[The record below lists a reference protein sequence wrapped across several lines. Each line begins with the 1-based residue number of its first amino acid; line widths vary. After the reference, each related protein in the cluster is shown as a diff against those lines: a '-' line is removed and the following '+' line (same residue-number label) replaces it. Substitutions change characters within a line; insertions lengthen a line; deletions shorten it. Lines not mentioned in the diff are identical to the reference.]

1 MTQPEASASDAR
13 SRFAFLTS
21 IARTR
26 KLQYGLLGFGIGL
39 MLTWVGY
46 LVDYHALYHDYPST
60 LSLAVIRG
68 LHEVTP
74 VHYFT
79 DGFALI
85 LALVGA
91 IAGALQ
97 DRLRYHSSH
106 LEDLVGHRTESLR
119 LSEERYA
126 LAARGSND
134 GLWDWDL
141 EHNRIHYSARWLQ
154 TLGLSERTVGES
166 PEDWLGRVHPEDR
179 AGLEARIASHLAG
192 TQGHLVAEYRMR
204 HADGSYRWMMARGM
218 AVRHPGAGR
227 PHRLAGSQADVDERK
242 RMEEQLIHLAVHDPL
257 TSLPNRSLFLDRLT
271 RAFQRA
277 AKRGRRESLA
287 VIFLDVDQF
296 KNINDSLGHQTGDA
310 VLVQVA
316 ERFRA
321 VLQEVSDELRREIH
335 ETEEG
340 FTRASAEWTV
350 SRIGGDEFTVLLDDI
365 RSLHDAMRVVRRLED
380 AVRTP
385 LASNGRELQVTLS
398 TGVVLGPAGY
408 RRPEDLLRDADTA
421 MYLAKSH
428 GRGKCEI
435 FDEKMMATAQEQF
448 RLENDLQMAQAQGQ
462 FRVVFQPIVEL
473 GTEHLRGFEA
483 LLRWHHPERGLIPPQ
498 RFIPLAEET
507 GIILPLGAWVLK
519 EACRNL
525 RAWQDSDPKWDGL
538 FVTVNLSL
546 RQIYHP
552 GLEELIS
559 RAIQESSLD
568 PSLLHLEITE
578 NQLIEHP
585 KEVTSILTRLRR
597 RGFRVAIDDF
607 GTGYSSLSVLQ
618 SLPVDVLKMDK
629 LFVAKM
635 NASEKAR
642 KIVASIVGLGAA
654 LDHDVIAEGI
664 ENERQLRELRTL
676 RCPLG
681 QGNFFSEPIS
691 PEDVRKVILP
701 SFKPSIMDRRERA
714 SGGGR

>member
-1 MTQPEASASDAR
+1 MTRLRAAVY
-13 SRFAFLTS
+13 TK
-21 IARTR
+21 
-26 KLQYGLLGFGIGL
+26 KLQYAALGFGIGL
-39 MLTWVGY
+39 LLTWVGY
-46 LVDYHALYHDYPST
+46 LVDYHTLYHVYPAT
-60 LSLAVIRG
+60 LSLGTIRG

-91 IAGALQ
+91 IVGQLQ
-97 DRLRYHSSH
+97 DRLRHHSLH
-106 LEDLVGHRTESLR
+106 LEEVVAVRTESLR
-119 LSEERYA
+119 FSEERYA
-126 LAARGSND
+126 LAARGAND

-141 EHNRIHYSARWLQ
+141 ENDQVYYSTRWVQ
-154 TLGLSERTVGES
+154 TLGLAEGGLTQS
-166 PEDWLGRVHPEDR
+166 PEEWLGRVHPEDR

-192 TQGHLVAEYRMR
+192 TAGHLVAEYRMR
-204 HADGSYRWMMARGM
+204 TADGSYRWMMARGM
-218 AVRHPGAGR
+218 AVRQPGSGR
-227 PHRLAGSQADVDERK
+227 PHRLAGSQTDVDERK
-242 RMEEQLIHLAVHDPL
+242 KMEEQLIHLAVHDPL
-257 TSLPNRSLFLDRLT
+257 TSLPNRSLFLDRLS
-271 RAFQRA
+271 RAFGRA
-277 AKRGRRESLA
+277 LKRGRRESLA
-287 VIFLDVDQF
+287 IIFLDVDQF
-296 KNINDSLGHQTGDA
+296 KSINDTLGHQAGDA
-310 VLVQVA
+310 VLIQVA

-321 VLQEVSDELRREIH
+321 VLQEVSEDIRREIR

-340 FTRASAEWTV
+340 FARSAADWTV

-365 RSLHDAMRVVRRLED
+365 DSLKDATRVVRRLQD
-380 AVRTP
+380 ALRRPLRTH
-385 LASNGRELQVTLS
+385 GRELQVTLS
-398 TGVVLGPAGY
+398 TGVVLGPASY
-408 RRPEDLLRDADTA
+408 QRPEDLLRDADTA

-428 GRGKCEI
+428 GRGSCEI
-435 FDEKMMATAQEQF
+435 FDEKMLATAQEQF
-448 RLENDLQMAQAQGQ
+448 RLEADLNLALAQGQ

-473 GTEHLRGFEA
+473 GTERLRGFEA
-483 LLRWHHPERGLIPPQ
+483 LLRWHHPQRGLILPQ

-507 GIILPLGAWVLK
+507 GLILPLGAWVLK
-519 EACRNL
+519 QACEQL
-525 RAWQDSDPKWDGL
+525 RSWKDSDPKWEGL

-552 GLEELIS
+552 GLEELIA
-559 RAIQESSLD
+559 RVVRDESLD

-585 KEVTSILTRLRR
+585 KEVTSILMRLKR

-635 NASEKAR
+635 NTSEKAR

-664 ENERQLRELRTL
+664 ENERQLRELRIL

-681 QGNFFSEPIS
+681 QGNFFSEAVS
-691 PEDVRKVILP
+691 PEEVKASILT

-714 SGGGR
+714 SGAGR